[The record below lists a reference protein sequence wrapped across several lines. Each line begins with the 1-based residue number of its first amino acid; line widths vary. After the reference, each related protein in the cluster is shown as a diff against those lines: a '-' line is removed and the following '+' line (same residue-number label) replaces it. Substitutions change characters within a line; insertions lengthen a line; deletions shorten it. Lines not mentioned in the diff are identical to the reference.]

1 MMMTRSVPTDWWFCA
16 QILTLA
22 WIAATAA
29 PAWAATAASLQ
40 PGQIYR
46 VAKIHFH
53 GNRNVSDGELL
64 AQMKTKERPFYQ
76 VWKTRPEFNPGAFE
90 TDLKQLKRLYQIN
103 GYYQAVVHYDLSIA
117 DHLVTVDIDITEN
130 KPVLVQS
137 IDLRVDDSGQR
148 PEPSSYKQIL
158 KPGDVFTQQ
167 AYEKIAEN
175 LRTQFFN
182 RGCAHVQVKRQA
194 LVNTSVNRA
203 RISYFVQPGV
213 PAVFGD
219 TKVEGTRNVS
229 PTVVLRELQ
238 YRPGEEFSQ
247 TKIEESRAR
256 IVKLDLFAMVRFNP
270 QLETGNPKV
279 VPITIVVQERPKHS
293 IKAGGGYNTESQVV
307 ANLQWSDRNWLGDG
321 RKLSLLAQYSNIDS
335 MLVANF
341 TQPYMFGIRALSGVV
356 DVRED
361 IQQVPPYT
369 LFATRILPHLN
380 YEFSSSLSGYLGFR
394 AEYAKL
400 TAVDPSVI
408 RALGPLRESGFL
420 FGPYIGLVLNTTD
433 DPYNPHHGY
442 ALTADAIQGGG
453 GFGGKYSFYRFEAE
467 AKHYQDVGWGTI
479 LATRLKVGTGDS
491 LGSKSDYP
499 LFYRFYAGGEGS
511 VRGYGYW
518 RLGPTSSNDV
528 PLGGLSD
535 IEGSLEARHQIWE
548 ALWGALFLDFG
559 QLSLHPY
566 DLPVSNLRFA
576 AGPAVSYMT
585 PVGPVRVDL
594 GFPFKKPQGQ
604 AGWQVYFSIGQFF

>member
-1 MMMTRSVPTDWWFCA
+1 M
-16 QILTLA
+16 
-22 WIAATAA
+22 
-29 PAWAATAASLQ
+29 WAATVASLQ

-76 VWKTRPEFNPGAFE
+76 IWKTRPEFNPGTFE

-103 GYYQAVVHYDLSIA
+103 GYYEAAIRYDLSIA

-137 IDLRVDDSGQR
+137 IDLRVDDSGRR
-148 PEPSSYKQIL
+148 PDRSTYDQIL

-167 AYEKIAEN
+167 AYEKIAED

-182 RGCAHVQVKRQA
+182 RGRAHVQVKRRA

-203 RISYFVQPGV
+203 RIAYFVEPGV

-219 TKVEGTRNVS
+219 TTVKGTQNVN
-229 PTVVLRELQ
+229 PRVVLRELQ
-238 YRPGEEFSQ
+238 YKPGEEFSQ
-247 TKIEESRAR
+247 KKIEESRAR
-256 IVKLDLFAMVRFNP
+256 IIKLGLFALVRFNP
-270 QLETGNPKV
+270 QLESGNPTV
-279 VPITIVVQERPKHS
+279 VPITIVVKERPKHT
-293 IKAGGGYNTESQVV
+293 IKVGGGYNTESQVV
-307 ANLQWSDRNWLGDG
+307 ANVQWSDRNWLGDG

-335 MLVANF
+335 MLVANL

-380 YEFSSSLSGYLGFR
+380 YEFTSSLSGYLGFR

-433 DPYNPHHGY
+433 DPYNPRHGY
-442 ALTADAIQGGG
+442 VLTADAIQGGG
-453 GFGGKYSFYRFEAE
+453 SVGGKYSFYRFQAE
-467 AKHYQDVGWGTI
+467 AKHYQDIGWGTI
-479 LATRLKVGTGDS
+479 LATRLKIGTGDS

-518 RLGPTSSNDV
+518 RLGPTTSNDV

-576 AGPAVSYMT
+576 AGPAMSYMT
-585 PVGPVRVDL
+585 PIGPVRVDL